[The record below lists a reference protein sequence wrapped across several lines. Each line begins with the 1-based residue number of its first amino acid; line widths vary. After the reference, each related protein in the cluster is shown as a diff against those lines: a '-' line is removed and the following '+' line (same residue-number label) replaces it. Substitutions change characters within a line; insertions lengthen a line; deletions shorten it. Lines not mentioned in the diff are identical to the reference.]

1 MELAISDAHKRR
13 LNYVGLSIKT
23 AMTDLDAACRLS
35 YMNETMA
42 SRIRQRRKEL
52 KLTQDKVAE
61 HCGIN
66 RVSVSNWETIGK
78 NGTSPKGANLI
89 ALAELLRVSPEW
101 LVSGDEKVKFE
112 LSDRVGEYAK
122 TYNLGEFDTWD
133 SKTPLS
139 PDEVEIPFYKEVEL
153 SAGNGSIVERE
164 TKGFKLRFAKSTL
177 RRYSIQPEMAACVVV
192 SGNSMEPVLP
202 DQATVGIDTANTKI
216 KDGDMY
222 AIDHGGMLRVKVLHR
237 LPGGGLRLRSFNRD
251 EYPDEDC
258 NPEQANHVKV
268 LGRVFWYSVL
278 R

>member
-1 MELAISDAHKRR
+1 
-13 LNYVGLSIKT
+13 
-23 AMTDLDAACRLS
+23 
-35 YMNETMA
+35 MNEIMA
-42 SRIRQRRKEL
+42 TRIRQRRKEL
-52 KLTQDKVAE
+52 KLTQDQVAE

-89 ALAELLRVSPEW
+89 ALADLLRVSPEW
-101 LVSGDEKVKFE
+101 LVSGDENVKYE
-112 LSDRVGEYAK
+112 MSDRVSEGAK
-122 TYNLGEFDTWD
+122 TYHLGEFDTWD

-153 SAGNGSIVERE
+153 SAGNGSIVQRE

-222 AIDHGGMLRVKVLHR
+222 AVDHGGLLRVKVLFR
-237 LPGGGLRLRSFNRD
+237 LPNGGIRLRSFNRD
-251 EYPDEDC
+251 DYPDEDLTADD
-258 NPEQANHVKV
+258 ANHVRV

>member
-1 MELAISDAHKRR
+1 MELAFNNAAKRR

-23 AMTDLDAACRLS
+23 AMTKITPVCRLT

-52 KLTQDKVAE
+52 KLTQDKVAD

-89 ALAELLRVSPEW
+89 ALAELLRVTPEW
-101 LVSGDEKVKFE
+101 ILTGESSAAVSEVADNQ
-112 LSDRVGEYAK
+112 A
-122 TYNLGEFDTWD
+122 TYNIGKFDLWD

-139 PDEVEIPFYKEVEL
+139 DDEVELPFYKEVEL
-153 SAGNGSIVERE
+153 SAGTGSVVQRQ
-164 TKGFKLRFAKSTL
+164 TSGFKLRFAKSTL
-177 RRYSIQPEMAACVVV
+177 RRYNIQPDMAACVTV

-222 AIDHGGMLRVKVLHR
+222 AIDHDGMLRVKVLYR
-237 LPGGGLRLRSFNRD
+237 QPGGGMRIRSFNRD
-251 EYPDEDC
+251 DYPDEDLTAD
-258 NPEQANHVKV
+258 QANKVSV